1 MWWNFLNSRN
11 SQSEVFLWKSVLK
24 IRSKFTGENPCRS
37 AISMKLLYNFIV
49 ITLRHG
55 CSPVNLPHVFRTPF
69 LKRTFGWLLLKLW
82 IVLLQALKKKSS
94 DWGKR
99 IDWFEKFI
107 KKSVLRNFAEFTGK
121 HLCQN
126 LFFNKVAVHRSPK
139 TCTWLHEQFRT
150 FHPSLHE
157 SVTIFLLTIN

>member
-1 MWWNFLNSRN
+1 MKKCSENTQQIYRRKPMPKCNFN
-11 SQSEVFLWKSVLK
+11 EVALQLYCNHTSAWVFSC
-24 IRSKFTGENPCRS
+24 KF
-37 AISMKLLYNFIV
+37 AAWFQK
-49 ITLRHG
+49 
-55 CSPVNLPHVFRTPF
+55 PF

>member
-49 ITLRHG
+49 ITLY
-55 CSPVNLPHVFRTPF
+55 CNHVFRTPF